1 MSKSSEIAIV
11 LLGLFSMALSMPAA
25 LQKRNSD
32 NDVQLLK
39 YHDERNVDG
48 SYEYKWDK
56 EFKKVEKFKLTTVKR
71 KKLHN
76 SSHLFTCD

>member
-1 MSKSSEIAIV
+1 VELRKKMSKSSEIAIV
-11 LLGLFSMALSMPAA
+11 FLGLISLALSMPAA

-48 SYEYKWDK
+48 SYEYK
-56 EFKKVEKFKLTTVKR
+56 
-71 KKLHN
+71 
-76 SSHLFTCD
+76 

>member
-11 LLGLFSMALSMPAA
+11 LLGLLSVALSMPAA

-39 YHDERNVDG
+39 YHDERNADG
-48 SYEYKWDK
+48 SYEYK
-56 EFKKVEKFKLTTVKR
+56 
-71 KKLHN
+71 
-76 SSHLFTCD
+76 